1 MAQNYMMG
9 AGMVPPAAP
18 TPPSQLSFKSDPNQR
33 MQFKSF
39 MQGLSAPQAPM
50 APPMAPPMMPMPQI
64 PVPMQNIDV
73 FSQPVQ
79 NMANGG
85 RASRPQDRAARRA
98 AGEAAAKRIFSKD
111 PPRPPVRKPEKRER
125 DRGGVLNRPTTNKQI
140 AEANAIAA
148 ALSSSRPSD
157 RYGSGS
163 DARTVAEL
171 AGKSSTDQIPVSR
184 TSLYD
189 SNYITPLESEA
200 LNQAGS
206 LDMLNFIGSRLSDSA
221 PFLPVSVEPTPT
233 DIINR
238 SVEDRRAQDLG
249 IASIQTPAD
258 QINQSIQEA
267 LGRESGLT
275 NVDSMPMVTPVYD
288 PISELD
294 AEDAALIDPLG
305 VSPLSRPMEPNF
317 LSRLPFG
324 LGEYFLKGQVQDL
337 QEFVDI
343 PGAEYDYSARS
354 GTAPAGQGT
363 LNISPSGVVTY
374 TGRRDPNYTGPF
386 SNLINPPTR
395 PEREVNPCP
404 PGYTLVNGACMPIS
418 QPIAQA
424 TPATPAPNVISNIPV
439 TTAASSPVVQS
450 TAPPAQLGMPLGQPS
465 PIQPMSQ
472 FLTNIPNSL
481 NLAANNFLS
490 ALSS

>member
-1 MAQNYMMG
+1 MRQNMAQNYMMG
-9 AGMVPPAAP
+9 AGMVPPTAP

-79 NMANGG
+79 RMANGG
-85 RASRPQDRAARRA
+85 RASRPQDRAARAEEGRA
-98 AGEAAAKRIFSKD
+98 LAKRIFSK
-111 PPRPPVRKPEKRER
+111 PKREKDDD
-125 DRGGVLNRPTTNKQI
+125 DRSRGFPSARRTVKITPQQEADARAELVKAAQTRAGSEDLSDYGQFVASARNRYRRPSSLSEQV
-140 AEANAIAA
+140 A
-148 ALSSSRPSD
+148 ALSSVPADFGAEFGDD
-157 RYGSGS
+157 R
-163 DARTVAEL
+163 R
-171 AGKSSTDQIPVSR
+171 R
-184 TSLYD
+184 
-189 SNYITPLESEA
+189 
-200 LNQAGS
+200 
-206 LDMLNFIGSRLSDSA
+206 SDSIA
-221 PFLPVSVEPTPT
+221 T
-233 DIINR
+233 
-238 SVEDRRAQDLG
+238 G
-249 IASIQTPAD
+249 IASTQTPAD
-258 QINQSIQEA
+258 IINQSIQER
-267 LGRESGLT
+267 LGLESGLT

-294 AEDAALIDPLG
+294 AEDVALRDPLG
-305 VSPLSRPMEPNF
+305 VGPLSRPMEPNF

-386 SNLINPPTR
+386 ANLVNPQAR
-395 PEREVNPCP
+395 PERDVNPCP

-418 QPIAQA
+418 QPIEQA

-439 TTAASSPVVQS
+439 TTAAPSPVVQS
-450 TAPPAQLGMPLGQPS
+450 TAPPVQLGMPLGQPN